1 VIEQSHEI
9 QLTVSELHQL
19 GRILPDAFVT
29 EGIIAKLHST
39 WRDFATALKHKRRN
53 ISIETNML
61 VSLGVQEKGSSK
73 GWCIQGE

>member
-1 VIEQSHEI
+1 
-9 QLTVSELHQL
+9 
-19 GRILPDAFVT
+19 LPDAFVT

-39 WRDFATALKHKRRN
+39 WRDFAKALKHNRRN
-53 ISIETNML
+53 ISIENML

>member
-1 VIEQSHEI
+1 MIEQSHEI

-39 WRDFATALKHKRRN
+39 WRDFAKALKHNRRN
-53 ISIETNML
+53 ISIENML